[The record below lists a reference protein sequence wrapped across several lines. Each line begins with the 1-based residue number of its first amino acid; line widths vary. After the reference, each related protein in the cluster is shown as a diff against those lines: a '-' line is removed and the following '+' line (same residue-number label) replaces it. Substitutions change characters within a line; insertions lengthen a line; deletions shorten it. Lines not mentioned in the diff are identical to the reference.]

1 MACLKL
7 MYSWERMLI
16 YVHRRFLSGLK
27 LDLPLLDGLLN
38 VEAEDSAL
46 VGTMVGSIV
55 KLAVFLPFKFF
66 SRRDYIVS
74 R

>member
-1 MACLKL
+1 MHP
-7 MYSWERMLI
+7 YERMLI
-16 YVHRRFLSGLK
+16 YVHHRFLSWLK